1 MKKFAVEKSAVARL
15 LTLAFTLALPL
26 ILSSQ
31 YSVAE
36 EGHNLEDHSLEANNL
51 EGHSLEAKSPN
62 GIEKPSINLQVN
74 SAVNKQVE
82 VISIFGRHN
91 QLETTTGSAVVI
103 GEAALDLF
111 EFDDIHRVLQSVPG
125 VYVREE
131 DGYGLRPNIGLRG
144 ATSERSSKIA
154 IMEDG
159 ILIAPAPYAAPAAYY
174 FPMMSRMTQVEV
186 FKGPSAIQYGPNTVG
201 GAINMVS
208 RGITEKSAK
217 QGGEGLLDLAYGQ
230 DNYQKAHGYY
240 SQNIVTD
247 NVLTGKGQIGVL
259 VEGIHLGSDGFK
271 TLTDAQGNELDTGF
285 DKNEVLMKLN
295 YVPTNSPSNQF
306 FQFKMAYGEE
316 VSHETY
322 LGLTDDDFAKD
333 VTVRYLAS
341 QKDQMDWEHY
351 QFQLSHYIEL
361 NDEVSL
367 FSQAYHRE
375 FDRDWDR
382 FNNFNTN
389 RSMQTILTSPD
400 TGVNQLFM
408 DVLRGD
414 RDSLTETEALVFT
427 LNDRR
432 YYSKGIETKLTWDTT
447 IDSAEVVL
455 DTGIRLHQ
463 DNVTRKHTATYYD
476 MQSGVMQ
483 LNGTPSEVITQNDDT
498 ATAVAAFTNVNAVI
512 DNFHITLGLR
522 IEHIEGEAK
531 DLLENTI
538 KENSDTVFLPGA
550 GLFYQLTAEHGLLV
564 GVNKGY
570 VPNSPGQESNV
581 NPEESWNYEFGWRY
595 STDEL
600 QGEVIGFYNDYNNL
614 KGACTFSSGC
624 TQELDQEF
632 NGGEVDVYGIEASTS
647 INWQLTSSV
656 SVPLKV
662 AYTYS
667 QSEFQNSFDSI
678 FSQWGS
684 VKVGDELPYLPE
696 QQLSIETGLQG
707 GQWQVS
713 LMFKYLSEMSEA
725 AGSNTELEG
734 LMTDELLQVDLSSWY
749 QVNDQ
754 LKLYGKIDNITGE
767 ETIVS
772 RRPFGA
778 RPGKPSQVI
787 AGVKYSF

>member
-1 MKKFAVEKSAVARL
+1 MKNLVVTKSPIS
-15 LTLAFTLALPL
+15 LALACAVTL
-26 ILSSQ
+26 VSQ
-31 YSVAE
+31 NSFADE
-36 EGHNLEDHSLEANNL
+36 EV
-51 EGHSLEAKSPN
+51 SPN
-62 GIEKPSINLQVN
+62 GEGGSSVALPATSSVSSLV
-74 SAVNKQVE
+74 SSSTSKQIE
-82 VISIFGRHN
+82 VISIFGSHN
-91 QLETTTGSAVVI
+91 QLETVTGSAVVI
-103 GEAALDLF
+103 GEAQLDLF

-154 IMEDG
+154 LMEDG

-208 RGITEKSAK
+208 RGITENSSE
-217 QGGEGLLDLAYGQ
+217 QGGEGMIDLAYGQ
-230 DNYQKAHGYY
+230 ENYQKAHGYY
-240 SQNIVTD
+240 SQNMTSD
-247 NVLTGKGQIGVL
+247 NAITGKGQVGIL
-259 VEGIHLGSDGFK
+259 VEAIHLGSDGFK
-271 TLTDAQGNELDTGF
+271 TLTDVQGKDLDTGF
-285 DKNEVLMKLN
+285 EKNEVLMKLN
-295 YVPTNSPSNQF
+295 YVPSDSDSNQF
-306 FQFKMAYGEE
+306 FQFKMGYGEE
-316 VSHETY
+316 TSNETY
-322 LGLTDDDFAKD
+322 LGLTDEDFALDGK
-333 VTVRYLAS
+333 VRYLAS

-361 NDEVSL
+361 SDEVSL

-382 FNNFNTN
+382 FNSFNTN

-400 TGVNQLFM
+400 TGVNKLFM
-408 DVLRGD
+408 EVLRGD
-414 RDSLTETEALVFT
+414 RDSLTDKEALVFT

-447 IDSAEVVL
+447 ISSAEVIV

-476 MQSGVMQ
+476 MNSGVMK
-483 LNGTPSEVITQNDDT
+483 LNGTASDVITQNDDT

-512 DNFHITLGLR
+512 DKFHITLGLR
-522 IEHIEGEAK
+522 VEHIEGEAIDYLAHNGSDSEMPSISK
-531 DLLENTI
+531 
-538 KENSDTVFLPGA
+538 NSDTVFLPGA
-550 GLFYQLTAEHGLLV
+550 GLFYQLTDKHGLLV

-570 VPNSPGQESNV
+570 VPNSPGQAGNV
-581 NPEESWNYEFGWRY
+581 APEESWNYEFGWRY
-595 STDEL
+595 STDDI
-600 QGEVIGFYNDYNNL
+600 QGEIIGFYNDYSNL

-624 TQELDQEF
+624 TQKLDQEF
-632 NGGEVDVYGIEASTS
+632 NGGEVDVYGIEASTNIS
-647 INWQLTSSV
+647 WQLTDSLT
-656 SVPLKV
+656 VPLKV

-667 QSEFQNSFDSI
+667 QSEFQNSFDST

-684 VKVGDELPYLPE
+684 VEIGDELPYLPE
-696 QQLSIETGLQG
+696 QQLSIETGLQAE
-707 GQWQVS
+707 QWQVS
-713 LMFKYLSEMSEA
+713 LLFKYLSEMSEA

-749 QVNDQ
+749 QVNEQ
-754 LKLYGKIDNITGE
+754 LKLYGKIDNLTGE
-767 ETIVS
+767 EVIVS

-778 RPGKPSQVI
+778 RPGKPTQVI
-787 AGVKYSF
+787 VGVKYSF

>member
-1 MKKFAVEKSAVARL
+1 MIKIIITKAPVAFAIV
-15 LTLAFTLALPL
+15 LAF
-26 ILSSQ
+26 SC
-31 YSVAE
+31 YNSVAAE
-36 EGHNLEDHSLEANNL
+36 ESRASSD
-51 EGHSLEAKSPN
+51 
-62 GIEKPSINLQVN
+62 EKAS
-74 SAVNKQVE
+74 VNKQIE
-82 VISIFGRHN
+82 VISIFGSHN
-91 QLETTTGSAVVI
+91 QLETATGSAVVI
-103 GEAALDLF
+103 GETALDLF

-159 ILIAPAPYAAPAAYY
+159 VLIAPAPYAAPAAYY

-186 FKGPSAIQYGPNTVG
+186 FKGPSAIRYGPNTVG

-208 RGITEKSAK
+208 RGITENSAK
-217 QGGEGLLDLAYGQ
+217 QGGEGMVDLAYGQ

-240 SQNIVTD
+240 SQNVASD
-247 NVLTGKGQIGVL
+247 NALTGKGQFGVL

-285 DKNEVLMKLN
+285 AKNEVVMKLN
-295 YVPTNSPSNQF
+295 YVPSSASNSSSGTGSAGISSSNNQF

-322 LGLTDDDFAKD
+322 LGLTDADFTQNGK
-333 VTVRYLAS
+333 VRYLAS
-341 QKDQMDWEHY
+341 QKDKMDWEHY

-361 NDEVSL
+361 SEEVSL

-382 FNNFNTN
+382 FNSFNTN
-389 RSMQTILTSPD
+389 RSMQTILTSPY

-414 RDSLTETEALVFT
+414 RDSLIETEALVFT

-432 YYSKGIETKLTWDTT
+432 YYSKGIESKLTWDTS
-447 IDSAEVVL
+447 IQSAEVIV

-476 MQSGVMQ
+476 MKSGVMT

-512 DNFHITLGLR
+512 DNFHITFGLR
-522 IEHIEGEAK
+522 IEYIEGEAI
-531 DLLENTI
+531 DYLASGTINTNTHTGI
-538 KENSDTVFLPGA
+538 PSVSKNSDTVFLPGA
-550 GLFYQLTAEHGLLV
+550 GLFYQLTEAHGLLV
-564 GVNKGY
+564 GINKGY
-570 VPNSPGQESNV
+570 VPNSPGQADSID
-581 NPEESWNYEFGWRY
+581 PEESWNYEFGWRY
-595 STDEL
+595 SSEAL
-600 QGEVIGFYNDYNNL
+600 QGEIIGFYNDYSNL

-624 TQELDQEF
+624 TQQLDQEF
-632 NGGEVDVYGIEASTS
+632 NSGEVDLYGIEAS
-647 INWQLTSSV
+647 INFSWQLTSNLT
-656 SVPLKV
+656 VPLKL

-667 QSEFQNSFDSI
+667 QSEFKTSFDST
-678 FSQWGS
+678 FSQWGT
-684 VKVGDELPYLPE
+684 VEVGDELPYLPE

-707 GQWQVS
+707 EQWQVS

-725 AGSNTELEG
+725 AGSNTELES

-749 QVNDQ
+749 QISDK
-754 LKLYGKIDNITGE
+754 LKLYGKLDNITDE
-767 ETIVS
+767 EVIVS

-778 RPGKPSQVI
+778 RPGKPRQVI
-787 AGVKYSF
+787 VGVKYSF